1 MEFAASSWAPGP
13 LFKLSREVCIV
24 SPTLDP
30 KPFPAPPSHFLPSA
44 TSSPVAPA
52 CWPQGKILPHPSAR
66 SARHSSP
73 QDGGP
78 KGKMIEG
85 RSGGSG
91 RGTRRESWAPPDSGS
106 AHRRIAGLY
115 RVPDSRPEAVPCA
128 ALAFPSLRRFLTRRT
143 CLLAPG
149 KNSAAPKRTFSSAL
163 VSAGWR
169 AQRENDQIEK
179 PHVWTP

>member
-1 MEFAASSWAPGP
+1 PTGKRVPG
-13 LFKLSREVCIV
+13 
-24 SPTLDP
+24 
-30 KPFPAPPSHFLPSA
+30 
-44 TSSPVAPA
+44 
-52 CWPQGKILPHPSAR
+52 R
-66 SARHSSP
+66 SALYTPSLHDALPIS
-73 QDGGP
+73 
-78 KGKMIEG
+78 
-85 RSGGSG
+85 
-91 RGTRRESWAPPDSGS
+91 PDSGS

-169 AQRENDQIEK
+169 AQRENERRKERGIWAGHSK
-179 PHVWTP
+179 RIVGPT

>member
-1 MEFAASSWAPGP
+1 
-13 LFKLSREVCIV
+13 
-24 SPTLDP
+24 
-30 KPFPAPPSHFLPSA
+30 
-44 TSSPVAPA
+44 
-52 CWPQGKILPHPSAR
+52 
-66 SARHSSP
+66 
-73 QDGGP
+73 
-78 KGKMIEG
+78 MIEG

-91 RGTRRESWAPPDSGS
+91 RGTRRELWAPPDSGS

-128 ALAFPSLRRFLTRRT
+128 ALAFPPLRRFLTRRT

-169 AQRENDQIEK
+169 FLMENARRTELYTFSLHDALPIC
-179 PHVWTP
+179 PT

>member
-1 MEFAASSWAPGP
+1 M
-13 LFKLSREVCIV
+13 
-24 SPTLDP
+24 
-30 KPFPAPPSHFLPSA
+30 
-44 TSSPVAPA
+44 
-52 CWPQGKILPHPSAR
+52 PHPVVCP
-66 SARHSSP
+66 ARHWSP

-149 KNSAAPKRTFSSAL
+149 KNSATPKRTVRTPLTFAACRPHREYDRRKKRGIW
-163 VSAGWR
+163 AGHSKR
-169 AQRENDQIEK
+169 I
-179 PHVWTP
+179 VG

>member
-1 MEFAASSWAPGP
+1 MTQAW
-13 LFKLSREVCIV
+13 
-24 SPTLDP
+24 
-30 KPFPAPPSHFLPSA
+30 
-44 TSSPVAPA
+44 
-52 CWPQGKILPHPSAR
+52 
-66 SARHSSP
+66 
-73 QDGGP
+73 P

-169 AQRENDQIEK
+169 AQRENDRRKERGIWGGALEETRGPHLTAVLLTDGSQVCIVYPTLDPK
-179 PHVWTP
+179 PFPAPPSH